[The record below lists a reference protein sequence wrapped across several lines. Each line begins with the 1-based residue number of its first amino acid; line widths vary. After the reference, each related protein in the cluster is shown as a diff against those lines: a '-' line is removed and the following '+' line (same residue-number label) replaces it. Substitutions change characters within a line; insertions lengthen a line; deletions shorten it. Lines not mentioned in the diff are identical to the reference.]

1 MQLHEII
8 AIADRILQAWKVA
21 HDQGMKIV
29 SSRLEE
35 TTIDSAAL
43 PAPTPAYATLL
54 FFLLDATIF
63 AMRFP
68 LSWKALVAE
77 LGESAGYAYATR
89 SSLASSVAAYVQ
101 LVELLPINIL
111 HSGALSRETI
121 EHSLLL
127 YEERADS
134 LWGFL
139 PPKKGRKRR
148 SELLGFGIWAPL
160 VGQEAS
166 HATDFDGCLR
176 GCEAFCS
183 YLAAWGAGHY

>member
-1 MQLHEII
+1 
-8 AIADRILQAWKVA
+8 
-21 HDQGMKIV
+21 MKIV

-35 TTIDSAAL
+35 TTIESAA
-43 PAPTPAYATLL
+43 PPTPTPAYATLL

-77 LGESAGYAYATR
+77 LGESVDYAYATR
-89 SSLASSVAAYVQ
+89 SSLADSTAAYVQ
-101 LVELLPINIL
+101 LVELLPVNIL
-111 HSGALSRETI
+111 HSGSLSRETI
-121 EHSLLL
+121 EHALLL

-148 SELLGFGIWAPL
+148 SELLGFGVWAPL
-160 VGQEAS
+160 VGEEESYANE
-166 HATDFDGCLR
+166 FDGSLR
-176 GCEAFCS
+176 GGEAFCS